1 MSAAPF
7 LDVPTLAGGPGWAA
21 DVVAETATPSPSDDP
36 LREDLDPN
44 DVSPGL
50 AGFLAIFA
58 VALATVAL
66 FFGLSR
72 QLRRMRH
79 NAETQ
84 GIGPDGPVDATA
96 PETPDGSATAGS
108 APDGSATAGS
118 GPDGSASDSAAS
130 DGAASDG
137 AAPDSSTSG
146 GTRDGRRPAGSG
158 PERQG

>member
-7 LDVPTLAGGPGWAA
+7 LDASTLAGGPGWAA

-50 AGFLAIFA
+50 VGFLAIFA
-58 VALATVAL
+58 VAVATVAL

-79 NAETQ
+79 NADVQ

-96 PETPDGSATAGS
+96 PETSAGSTPAGSTPAGS
-108 APDGSATAGS
+108 APDG
-118 GPDGSASDSAAS
+118 AAS
-130 DGAASDG
+130 DGST
-137 AAPDSSTSG
+137 PDR
-146 GTRDGRRPAGSG
+146 GTPDGRGPAGSG
-158 PERQG
+158 PERQD

>member
-1 MSAAPF
+1 MTTTTSLADSLAA
-7 LDVPTLAGGPGWAA
+7 TGAGGPGWAA

-58 VALATVAL
+58 VALAAVGL

-79 NAETQ
+79 NAEVQ
-84 GIGPDGPVDATA
+84 GIGAEGPLEPGATEEDAGPRSGDPAGGAGDGAAGGPRGDDGVPDGPA
-96 PETPDGSATAGS
+96 DG
-108 APDGSATAGS
+108 
-118 GPDGSASDSAAS
+118 GPA
-130 DGAASDG
+130 
-137 AAPDSSTSG
+137 
-146 GTRDGRRPAGSG
+146 RRG
-158 PERQG
+158 

>member
-21 DVVAETATPSPSDDP
+21 DVVAATATPSPSDDP

-50 AGFLAIFA
+50 VGFLAIFA
-58 VALATVAL
+58 VAVATVAL

-79 NAETQ
+79 NADVQ
-84 GIGPDGPVDATA
+84 GIGPDGPVGATA
-96 PETPDGSATAGS
+96 PETS
-108 APDGSATAGS
+108 AGS
-118 GPDGSASDSAAS
+118 GPDGAAS
-130 DGAASDG
+130 DGSTPDRG
-137 AAPDSSTSG
+137 APD
-146 GTRDGRRPAGSG
+146 GRGPAGSG
-158 PERQG
+158 PERQD

>member
-96 PETPDGSATAGS
+96 LESPAGS
-108 APDGSATAGS
+108 VPE
-118 GPDGSASDSAAS
+118 GSASAGS
-130 DGAASDG
+130 ASDG

-146 GTRDGRRPAGSG
+146 GTHDGRGPDESG

>member
-7 LDVPTLAGGPGWAA
+7 RDVPTLAGGPGWAA

-58 VALATVAL
+58 VAVATVAL

-84 GIGPDGPVDATA
+84 GIGPDGPVDETA
-96 PETPDGSATAGS
+96 PETPA
-108 APDGSATAGS
+108 GSATAGS
-118 GPDGSASDSAAS
+118 GPDGSASD
-130 DGAASDG
+130 G
-137 AAPDSSTSG
+137 AAPDGSTSG
-146 GTRDGRRPAGSG
+146 GTRDARGPDESG

>member
-58 VALATVAL
+58 VAVATVAL

-84 GIGPDGPVDATA
+84 GIGPVDATA
-96 PETPDGSATAGS
+96 PETPAGS
-108 APDGSATAGS
+108 ASAGS
-118 GPDGSASDSAAS
+118 
-130 DGAASDG
+130 ASDG

-146 GTRDGRRPAGSG
+146 GTHDGRGPDESG

>member
-96 PETPDGSATAGS
+96 PETPAGSATAGSATAGS
-108 APDGSATAGS
+108 APDGSAAG
-118 GPDGSASDSAAS
+118 SAAS
-130 DGAASDG
+130 DGS
-137 AAPDSSTSG
+137 APDSSTSG
-146 GTRDGRRPAGSG
+146 GTRDGRGPDESG

>member
-58 VALATVAL
+58 VAVATVAL

-96 PETPDGSATAGS
+96 PETPAGS
-108 APDGSATAGS
+108 ASAGS
-118 GPDGSASDSAAS
+118 
-130 DGAASDG
+130 ASDG

-146 GTRDGRRPAGSG
+146 GTHDGRGPDESG

>member
-7 LDVPTLAGGPGWAA
+7 LAAPPRAGGPGWAA

-96 PETPDGSATAGS
+96 PETPAGS
-108 APDGSATAGS
+108 APAGAPPP
-118 GPDGSASDSAAS
+118 GAAAAS
-130 DGAASDG
+130 
-137 AAPDSSTSG
+137 AAPDSATPG
-146 GTRDGRRPAGSG
+146 GTPVGRGPDESG

>member
-84 GIGPDGPVDATA
+84 GIGPDGPVDATV
-96 PETPDGSATAGS
+96 PETPTGSATAGS
-108 APDGSATAGS
+108 APDGSAAGS
-118 GPDGSASDSAAS
+118 
-130 DGAASDG
+130 AASDG

-146 GTRDGRRPAGSG
+146 GTHDGRGPAESG

>member
-58 VALATVAL
+58 VAVATVAL

-96 PETPDGSATAGS
+96 PETPAGS
-108 APDGSATAGS
+108 APDGSAS
-118 GPDGSASDSAAS
+118 DGS
-130 DGAASDG
+130 
-137 AAPDSSTSG
+137 APDSSTSG
-146 GTRDGRRPAGSG
+146 GTRDARGPDESG

>member
-96 PETPDGSATAGS
+96 PETPAGSATAGSATAGS
-108 APDGSATAGS
+108 APDGSAAG
-118 GPDGSASDSAAS
+118 SAAS
-130 DGAASDG
+130 DGSAL
-137 AAPDSSTSG
+137 DSSTSG
-146 GTRDGRRPAGSG
+146 GTRDGRGPDESG

>member
-96 PETPDGSATAGS
+96 PETPAGSATGGS
-108 APDGSATAGS
+108 ASAGS
-118 GPDGSASDSAAS
+118 GPDGS
-130 DGAASDG
+130 ASDG

-146 GTRDGRRPAGSG
+146 GARDGRGPAESG

>member
-96 PETPDGSATAGS
+96 PETTA
-108 APDGSATAGS
+108 GSATAGS
-118 GPDGSASDSAAS
+118 GPDGSASD
-130 DGAASDG
+130 G
-137 AAPDSSTSG
+137 AAPDSSASDG
-146 GTRDGRRPAGSG
+146 GPHDGRGPAESG